1 MLRANDLFGHST
13 HSLRRTDKSRYR
25 NNAGIYEEFT
35 YLSDAANILAAI
47 FGAKA

>member
-1 MLRANDLFGHST
+1 MLRANDLLGHST

-25 NNAGIYEEFT
+25 NNAGIDEEFANF
-35 YLSDAANILAAI
+35 SDAANILAAI